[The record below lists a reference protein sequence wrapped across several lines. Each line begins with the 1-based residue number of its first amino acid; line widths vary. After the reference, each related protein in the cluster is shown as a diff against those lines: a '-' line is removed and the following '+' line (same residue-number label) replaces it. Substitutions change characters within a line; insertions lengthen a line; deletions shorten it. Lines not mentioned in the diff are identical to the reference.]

1 MKKILVLMFAA
12 TLVVT
17 SCSKEARLNRKL
29 EGTWNVQSY
38 TQNGIPVSLTGLTR
52 SITFTKDKKGVGNY
66 SMTTTIL
73 SFPTVETGTYAITS
87 DTKIT
92 KTQVAP
98 VVTSGSAITV
108 MNIVSFSKTDMTLS
122 IVTSSGTD
130 VYVLKKI

>member
-1 MKKILVLMFAA
+1 MIAA
-12 TLVVT
+12 TLVLA

-38 TQNGIPVSLTGLTR
+38 TENGNAFSMAGLTR
-52 SITFTKDKKGVGNY
+52 SITFTKEKKGVGNY

-98 VVTSGSAITV
+98 VLTSGSAITV

-122 IVTSSGTD
+122 VLTSSGTD
-130 VYVLKKI
+130 VYVLKKS

>member
-1 MKKILVLMFAA
+1 MKKILIMMIAV
-12 TLVVT
+12 TLVLA

-38 TQNGIPVSLTGLTR
+38 TQNGTPFNMTGLTR

-73 SFPTVETGTYAITS
+73 SFPTFETGTYAITS

-98 VVTSGSAITV
+98 VVTSGSVITV
-108 MNIVSFSKTDMTLS
+108 MNIVSFSKTDLTLS
-122 IVTSSGTD
+122 VVTSSGTD
-130 VYVLKKI
+130 VYVLKKS